1 MIDLIRLTDPI
12 EVSSKDFTTLFYGM
26 YSILRLLII
35 INIINSI
42 EKWIRVS
49 TNSLFIIKIWQKGYC
64 PLPFF
69 VINWFID

>member
-26 YSILRLLII
+26 YSILRLLIF

-42 EKWIRVS
+42 EK
-49 TNSLFIIKIWQKGYC
+49 
-64 PLPFF
+64 
-69 VINWFID
+69 